1 MRFGS
6 VATGVRESDVTSFPA
21 IRAVVQAVHAEPNA
35 FHPFANGA
43 VSLASALI
51 LRLVALRA
59 KDL

>member
-21 IRAVVQAVHAEPNA
+21 IRAVVQTVHAKPDA
-35 FHPFANGA
+35 FHSFADGA
-43 VSLASALI
+43 VSFAGALI